1 MTSVFSP
8 TLKHFYDN
16 YALSDAL
23 ILNQKLQP
31 VLILL
36 RRLNNRRS
44 VRQVKSCFS
53 DFDRGGTKLV
63 DDLAVIHTS
72 VISPFRE
79 LSVQTPLVSASVRKA
94 VNMLPALDVL
104 DTHQ

>member
-36 RRLNNRRS
+36 RRLNNRGS
-44 VRQVKSCFS
+44 VVKSCFS

-94 VNMLPALDVL
+94 VDMLPALDVL
-104 DTHQ
+104 DTHR